1 MTPSKYCPHPE
12 DKIYR
17 NAAGKFVC
25 AVCGTEADSRHELE
39 DKMEVV
45 ECLTK

>member
-1 MTPSKYCPHPE
+1 MTQVLFCPHPE
-12 DKIYR
+12 NKIYK

-25 AVCGTEADSRHELE
+25 AECGTDADSRHELE